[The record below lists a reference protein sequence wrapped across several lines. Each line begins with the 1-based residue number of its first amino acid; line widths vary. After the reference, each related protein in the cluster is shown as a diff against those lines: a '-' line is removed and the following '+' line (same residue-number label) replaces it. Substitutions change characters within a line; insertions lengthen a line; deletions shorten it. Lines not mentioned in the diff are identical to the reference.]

1 MGVDGAQVSAS
12 DPGSSACGRPGDRAI
27 SGRACTLHD
36 DLPCAVKVAFGAAA
50 ASAARVGAPNAAAL
64 REMAGRLRRDDTV
77 CLSDA
82 QRELA
87 TWAAA
92 VRGSPNATR
101 RDREWARDVS
111 EALHLGGQ

>member
-1 MGVDGAQVSAS
+1 MDTQAQAAEGVKVAA
-12 DPGSSACGRPGDRAI
+12 ACGRPGDRAV
-27 SGRACTLHD
+27 SGRTCTLHD
-36 DLPCAVKVAFGAAA
+36 DIGCAVKVAIGAAA
-50 ASAARVGAPNAAAL
+50 ERAAVVGAPNAAAL
-64 REMAGRLRRDDTV
+64 RAMADKLRRDDTV

-111 EALHLGGQ
+111 EALHLPGQ